1 VSIGLA
7 AGTHLVATTPAI
19 TPGCQFYM
27 PRYVLAPQECEASL
41 TIVDGKVVVPSGPGL
56 GIDVDQD
63 ILDAITKERWT

>member
-1 VSIGLA
+1 
-7 AGTHLVATTPAI
+7 
-19 TPGCQFYM
+19 M